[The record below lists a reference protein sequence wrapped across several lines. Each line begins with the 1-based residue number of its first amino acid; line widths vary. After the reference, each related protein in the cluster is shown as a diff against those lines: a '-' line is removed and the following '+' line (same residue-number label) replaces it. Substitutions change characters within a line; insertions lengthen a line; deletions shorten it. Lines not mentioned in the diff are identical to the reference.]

1 MSQRLN
7 YYQLSPEL
15 ARKFTEFQLAVNKR
29 PVVEELGHLVVLR
42 ASQMNGCIFCVDM
55 HVKEGKIHGERELRQ
70 HHVAVWWESPLFTDR
85 EKAALAWTEVV
96 TQLPPHGVSEEA
108 YENVRKHFSDEEVS
122 DLTFL
127 LAAINGW
134 NRFGVAFRPVPG
146 SADEMYGLTKAGLK

>member
-15 ARKFTEFQLAVNKR
+15 ARKFTEFQLALNKR

-55 HVKEGKIHGERELRQ
+55 HVKEGRIHGERELRQ

-96 TQLPPHGVSEEA
+96 THLPPHGVSEEA